1 MSEPDA
7 DYFSAWYADMGEVP
21 DKDLLWTRLLG
32 LPPHVLSTSVVT
44 GRALDELAGLLALGP
59 GDVLLDLACGRA
71 GYGLELVARS
81 GARLVGLDFAPAAIE
96 QARANAARLGL
107 VDRADL
113 RVGDMTATGL
123 DPASVTA
130 VLCVD
135 AAQFPPDFAATFT
148 EAHRV
153 LASGGPAVFTGWEA
167 RDPQDPVVP
176 ERIRRV
182 DLAAG
187 LTAAGFV
194 DVRSRSREDWL
205 ADEREAWRAV
215 VALPPSDDPAVQ
227 SLQAEGRRVF
237 ERGDPFR
244 RVLATGRRAA

>member
-1 MSEPDA
+1 
-7 DYFSAWYADMGEVP
+7 
-21 DKDLLWTRLLG
+21 
-32 LPPHVLSTSVVT
+32 
-44 GRALDELAGLLALGP
+44 
-59 GDVLLDLACGRA
+59 
-71 GYGLELVARS
+71 
-81 GARLVGLDFAPAAIE
+81 
-96 QARANAARLGL
+96 
-107 VDRADL
+107 
-113 RVGDMTATGL
+113 
-123 DPASVTA
+123 
-130 VLCVD
+130 
-135 AAQFPPDFAATFT
+135 
-148 EAHRV
+148 
-153 LASGGPAVFTGWEA
+153 
-167 RDPQDPVVP
+167 VVP